1 MTPTPGARG
10 FLLLQRLVPQL
21 LLTRLAGAFARA
33 RLGPLTQLAIRLF
46 VRRYGVVLAE
56 AEAADPRA
64 YERFNEFFTRPL
76 RAGVRPID
84 GDPATVSS
92 PCDGAV
98 SEAAPL
104 DGTRLLQVKGVHY
117 RAEELLG
124 DAALAAR
131 FAGGSFATLYL
142 SPRDYHRVH
151 MPLDGTLERMS
162 YVPGPLFSVNP
173 ATVEA
178 RPGLF
183 ARNERVVCSFR
194 GPQGPFVMVLVGAM
208 IVGGIRTVWAGRVT
222 PRTTEPWRLALET
235 PVTLRRG
242 EEMGRFELGST
253 VILLHP
259 PGQVAWDPGLLPEA
273 RVQVGA
279 AIGRL
284 AGPGPGAGA

>member
-1 MTPTPGARG
+1 MTPTPGARL
-10 FLLLQRLVPQL
+10 FLLLQHLVPQR
-21 LLTRLAGAFARA
+21 LLTRLAGALARA

-56 AEAADPRA
+56 AEHEDPRA
-64 YERFNEFFTRPL
+64 YGRFNEFFTRPL
-76 RAGVRPID
+76 RAGVRPLD
-84 GDPATVSS
+84 ADPQAVSS

-98 SEAAPL
+98 SEAGPL

-117 RAEELLG
+117 RAEDLLG

-151 MPLDGTLERMS
+151 MPLDGTLERMR

-173 ATVEA
+173 ATVLA

-194 GPQGPFVMVLVGAM
+194 GPAGPFVMVLVGAM

-222 PRTTEPWRLALET
+222 PRTAEPWGLSLEA

-259 PGQVAWDPGLLPEA
+259 PGQVAWAPTLLPDA
-273 RVQVGA
+273 PVQLGA

-284 AGPGPGAGA
+284 SSAAS

>member
-1 MTPTPGARG
+1 MTPTPGARL
-10 FLLLQRLVPQL
+10 FLLLQYLVPQR

-46 VRRYGVVLAE
+46 VRRYGVALEE
-56 AEAADPRA
+56 AEHADPRA
-64 YERFNEFFTRPL
+64 YDRFNAFFTRPL
-76 RAGVRPID
+76 RAGVRPLD
-84 GDPATVSS
+84 ADPRAVSS

-98 SEAAPL
+98 SEAGPL
-104 DGTRLLQVKGVHY
+104 DGTRLLQVKGVSY

-131 FAGGSFATLYL
+131 FANGSFATLYL

-173 ATVEA
+173 ATVLA

-183 ARNERVVCSFR
+183 ARNERVVCTFR
-194 GPQGPFVMVLVGAM
+194 GPTGPFAMVLVGAM

-222 PRTTEPWRLALET
+222 PRTAEPWRLALEA

-242 EEMGRFELGST
+242 EEMGLFELGST

-259 PGQVAWDPGLLPEA
+259 PGQLVWAPTLLPEA
-273 RVQVGA
+273 PVRLGA

-284 AGPGPGAGA
+284 SSAAS